1 MLYIHIFFAISPFF
15 TLTIP
20 AFLDVVQAPVNY
32 WKCVIPFAGMCQT
45 PAMCL
50 CVCRCI
56 LWLALLSFVVLYTS
70 LQWSDT
76 VFDIQG
82 RCLE

>member
-1 MLYIHIFFAISPFF
+1 MLYIHIFFAISLLF

-20 AFLDVVQAPVNY
+20 AFLNVVQALVDH
-32 WKCVIPFAGMCQT
+32 WKFVIPIAGMCQT

-56 LWLALLSFVVLYTS
+56 LWLALLYKKIAL
-70 LQWSDT
+70 
-76 VFDIQG
+76 
-82 RCLE
+82 